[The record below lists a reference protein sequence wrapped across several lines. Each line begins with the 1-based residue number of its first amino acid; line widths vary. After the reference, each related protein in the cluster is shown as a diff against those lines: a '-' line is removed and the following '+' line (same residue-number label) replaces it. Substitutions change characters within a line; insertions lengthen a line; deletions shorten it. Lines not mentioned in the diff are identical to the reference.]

1 MITKVRN
8 IILAIGII
16 VSTLAYGNKRVD
28 SVFDGS
34 TYAVVIG
41 ISDYQNVRDLKYA
54 HKDAAAFAE
63 YLQSEAGGAVP
74 KQNIKRYVNEE
85 ATAINIG
92 DAFIWINQVAFEGD
106 RVFIFFAG
114 HGDVEAL
121 NEIENGLLLLHK
133 APASSYFAF
142 GNDYLPVYE
151 VKKFMKTLT
160 NKKVD
165 AILITDACRSG
176 KLAGGLSGN
185 QRTSE
190 ALSESWSNEI
200 KILSCLPDELSQ
212 EGAQWGNG
220 RGVFSYHLIQGLKG
234 MADSNADGVVKLKEL
249 EHYLVKNVT
258 KEAAPAKQ
266 TPSAF
271 GNMDYTI
278 SYVDDETLAA
288 LRTQKEKE
296 YQTFASV
303 NVKGFEKT
311 WFNKNDSSV
320 YYHYSRFQKA
330 LLKGQILYPEKSS
343 AFFHYKALQGNEE
356 LKDLERIMQRNL
368 AAALQERA
376 MKIIVPVLQGHEV
389 EVTASELQNAA
400 NGLEKAIELLGQE
413 HYMVKSMKARK
424 YFLEAAAVTLYLE
437 NNTDSVEY
445 FSNISYIIKLLQKS
459 IELEPNAA
467 YAYYGMGYACYKG
480 KKYDKALR
488 AYKSYLTFVPNNA
501 NAYSSIGN
509 IYLKQKQHKKALYYF
524 QKSIDLDS
532 SRTDTYYNMS
542 KSYMALGEY
551 ELSWDYFK
559 NAMKY
564 LVKENT
570 QKQTGK
576 SDEKA
581 NLFIDKAN
589 TYRDKKQY
597 KEALKSYRDAIGL
610 KLKDRIALFLQKL
623 F

>member
-1 MITKVRN
+1 MITKVRYTVLV
-8 IILAIGII
+8 ITI
-16 VSTLAYGNKRVD
+16 VISMSTYAKPRIDTFFN
-28 SVFDGS
+28 GS

-54 HKDAAAFAE
+54 HKDATAFAE
-63 YLQSEAGGAVP
+63 YLQSEAGGSVP
-74 KQNIKRYVNEE
+74 GQNIKKFVNEE

-121 NEIENGLLLLHK
+121 NEVENGLLLLHK

-151 VKKFMKTLT
+151 VKKFMKTLS

-185 QRTSE
+185 QRTSK
-190 ALSESWSNEI
+190 ALSEEWSNEI
-200 KILSCLPDELSQ
+200 KILSCQPDELSQ
-212 EGAQWGNG
+212 EGLQWGGG

-234 MADSNADGVVKLKEL
+234 MADSNTDGVVKLKEL
-249 EHYLVKNVT
+249 EHYLVQNVT
-258 KEAAPAKQ
+258 KETAPAKQ

-278 SYVDDETLAA
+278 SYVDEETLAS
-288 LRTQKEKE
+288 LKLKKEKE

-303 NVKGFEKT
+303 NVKGFAKT

-330 LLKGQILYPEKSS
+330 LLKGHILYPEKSS
-343 AFFHYKALQGNEE
+343 AYFYYKALQGNKE

-376 MKIIVPVLQGHEV
+376 MKIIVPVLQGDEV

-400 NGLEKAIELLGQE
+400 NGLDKAIELLGKE
-413 HYMVKSMKARK
+413 HYMSKSMKARK

-437 NNTDSVEY
+437 NNTDSIEY

-467 YAYYGMGYACYKG
+467 YAYYGMGYACDKG
-480 KKYDKALR
+480 QKYDKALR
-488 AYKSYLTFVPNNA
+488 AYKTYLTFVPNNA

-509 IYLKQKQHKKALYYF
+509 IYLKQKEHKKALYYF
-524 QKSIDLDS
+524 QKAIDMDS
-532 SRTDTYYNMS
+532 TRTDTYYNMS

-559 NAMKY
+559 SAMKH

-570 QKQTGK
+570 KKQTNE
-576 SDEKA
+576 SDEKV
-581 NLFIDKAN
+581 NLFIDKGN

-597 KEALKSYRDAIGL
+597 KEALKSYRNAIGL
-610 KLKDRIALFLQKL
+610 KLKDRLALFIKKL